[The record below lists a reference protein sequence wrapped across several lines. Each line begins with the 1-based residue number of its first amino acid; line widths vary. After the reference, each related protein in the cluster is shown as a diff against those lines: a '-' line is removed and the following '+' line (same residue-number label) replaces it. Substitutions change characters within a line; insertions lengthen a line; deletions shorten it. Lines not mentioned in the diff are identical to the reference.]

1 VPAGF
6 PAVALPDGRITG
18 VSIRQIHPGGA
29 AVPVSSRS
37 IPAQPDAHDGGDRR
51 AVQLLI
57 VDDDAVQRA
66 LIVLA
71 AGHAGHAATLAQS
84 CSEAI
89 RQIRTTPFDC
99 VTLDLKLEDGDGTE
113 VIKAMADAGFTGS
126 VIVISGADAACRI
139 AARSYARSLG
149 IELQSLP
156 KPVDLA
162 ALRICLANL
171 SKTAKD
177 LPVMHIWGG
186 VVVDAVTE
194 RHRS

>member
-1 VPAGF
+1 MVKMAARPISRVRRGKR
-6 PAVALPDGRITG
+6 PV
-18 VSIRQIHPGGA
+18 VS
-29 AVPVSSRS
+29 
-37 IPAQPDAHDGGDRR
+37 
-51 AVQLLI
+51 
-57 VDDDAVQRA
+57 
-66 LIVLA
+66 
-71 AGHAGHAATLAQS
+71 
-84 CSEAI
+84 
-89 RQIRTTPFDC
+89 
-99 VTLDLKLEDGDGTE
+99 
-113 VIKAMADAGFTGS
+113 
-126 VIVISGADAACRI
+126 VISGADAACRI